1 MKKSRIQY
9 SNGNYNSIICAQ
21 TNNCQPKN
29 YTTFSKKKTIY
40 SKTKTDFP
48 NIYNTAAYIM

>member
-29 YTTFSKKKTIY
+29 YTTFSKKK
-40 SKTKTDFP
+40 D
-48 NIYNTAAYIM
+48 YIFKNKN